1 MPVNSNWESNIES
14 RLSLSQNSISH
25 QGHQPGTS
33 FVWYIISPLHGLILP
48 KLTLLGPLL
57 VVLVLKL
64 VEGLVKHSL
73 VVGQAD

>member
-1 MPVNSNWESNIES
+1 MSVNSNWESNIES

-48 KLTLLGPLL
+48 KVTLL
-57 VVLVLKL
+57 VVLVLEL